1 MGRLGRRVR
10 VLHDRLQDVRR
21 RSPPVG
27 PATMW
32 TEIEPGLFREE
43 LYGWVKTEAEVQAWH
58 REQPEGTLVIYV
70 MQPKPA
76 GGAVVIVRAA
86 GGGDER

>member
-27 PATMW
+27 PTTMW
-32 TEIEPGLFREE
+32 TEIEFGVFREE
-43 LYGWVKTEAEVQAWH
+43 VSGQVKTKAELEAWH
-58 REQPEGTLVIYV
+58 SAQPKGTLVIYV

-76 GGAVVIVRAA
+76 GDFSGS
-86 GGGDER
+86 D